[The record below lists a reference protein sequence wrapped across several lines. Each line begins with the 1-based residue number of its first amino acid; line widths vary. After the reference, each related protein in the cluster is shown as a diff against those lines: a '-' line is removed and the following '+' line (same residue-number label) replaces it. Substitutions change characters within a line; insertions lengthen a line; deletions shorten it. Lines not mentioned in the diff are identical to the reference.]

1 MSEFKNE
8 KRNRYYGL
16 RVGDIVKYGIPG
28 DECDPDKYIVVHLM
42 EMDNNRVLI
51 QNQKTGE
58 QHQAVAEW
66 CRIVSKIEDAN
77 INETPFVVEDAE
89 VCISYGDKKEANFCV
104 EIEGTILESLE
115 QGDKVKLVII
125 KKG

>member
-1 MSEFKNE
+1 MVE
-8 KRNRYYGL
+8 
-16 RVGDIVKYGIPG
+16 
-28 DECDPDKYIVVHLM
+28 
-42 EMDNNRVLI
+42 
-51 QNQKTGE
+51 
-58 QHQAVAEW
+58 
-66 CRIVSKIEDAN
+66 KIEDVN
-77 INETPFVVEDAE
+77 IDETPFIVEDAE